1 MIVTWRMSDQTAHR
15 MTERSKRR
23 LQNAKRLRARKA
35 AEAVLLATA

>member
-1 MIVTWRMSDQTAHR
+1 MIVTWRMSDQTAYR